1 MPLPRGHLCP
11 ELVGRK
17 EAEPEASDQAWQP
30 SLPSFKALLSAPP
43 RAQGHVPPRGLFP
56 GVLQFCVQTV
66 HWNGCFQDVWLDGG
80 VRVAFLEILSWER
93 SDRSWICLNWGVQL
107 VWTDFRK
114 QDLMSKRTQTYVKI
128 RNSSNWEPPVL
139 QPKVTSES
147 PSELLA
153 QFQGDV
159 KGISLGTL

>member
-1 MPLPRGHLCP
+1 MY
-11 ELVGRK
+11 K
-17 EAEPEASDQAWQP
+17 
-30 SLPSFKALLSAPP
+30 LS
-43 RAQGHVPPRGLFP
+43 
-56 GVLQFCVQTV
+56 T
-66 HWNGCFQDVWLDGG
+66 WNGCFQEVWLDGG

-93 SDRSWICLNWGVQL
+93 SDRSWVCLNWGEQL

-114 QDLMSKRTQTYVKI
+114 QDLVSKRTQTYEKI
-128 RNSSNWEPPVL
+128 RNSGSWEPPVL
-139 QPKVTSES
+139 QPEIISES